1 MILFMLG
8 MGFKKSGH
16 CSVHWKIEDIFF
28 KYIFAVIGYESA
40 FKVSWHVLWK
50 AHKNITFLIVQ

>member
-1 MILFMLG
+1 MLG

-40 FKVSWHVLWK
+40 FKVS
-50 AHKNITFLIVQ
+50 